1 MAMTPP
7 RSVGGTP
14 ARPDATTCHVPL
26 TTTPDPTATGDRP
39 VSTTPTNRRLTA
51 ICALVALAAAAVALW
66 AMRPYAVGVYH
77 DDGVYAILAKSL
89 ATGRGFRYLHLPGA
103 PVAGHYPPVYPV
115 FLSLLYRLVPQFP
128 ANVKLFLLAN
138 VALVGVAAWYTQALA
153 RRILGW
159 SAAAA
164 AAAALVATATF
175 PMLLLSGLV
184 LSETLFIAA
193 LLPLLVGT
201 ERFVSDPDPSASR
214 ASVHAVLLGAS
225 FGLLGLVR
233 THGLALALAAVL
245 VLAWRRRWRDAA
257 LCLVGS
263 ALVMTPW
270 VIWVRVHGTMPWSG
284 LEGSYGSYIAWFSDG
299 VRATGLHG
307 MLSTVM
313 KNAREFAEL
322 LADRWSF
329 SDVAFARHACALLV
343 ATALGVGAWRMA
355 RRAAVTVGFLAIY
368 MVVTL
373 LWPFTPWRFFYAVW
387 PIIVLCI
394 GAAAEWSASV
404 RPRVVRAAALAA
416 TTLLAVGLVR
426 AEGRSYATRAWR
438 TGTDQATAT
447 IAPLVRWV
455 AAHTDSSDV
464 VAADGE
470 QVVYL
475 FTGRTAVPI
484 VPFTAAEYVV
494 PRSARTNAAAIA
506 RLLRATHVDY
516 LVTISPALR
525 DAAGLLVRP
534 DTASGAPRLAAMD
547 AVGAGEAFR
556 VERP

>member
-1 MAMTPP
+1 M
-7 RSVGGTP
+7 
-14 ARPDATTCHVPL
+14 
-26 TTTPDPTATGDRP
+26 
-39 VSTTPTNRRLTA
+39 STTPTDRRLTA
-51 ICALVALAAAAVALW
+51 IGVLVALGAAAVALW

-115 FLSLLYRLVPQFP
+115 LLSFLWRLIPQFP

-159 SAAAA
+159 SATASAV
-164 AAAALVATATF
+164 AALVATATF

-184 LSETLFIAA
+184 LSETLFIAC
-193 LLPLLVGT
+193 LLPLLLAA
-201 ERFVSDPDPSASR
+201 ERFVSRSDPKAPSGA
-214 ASVHAVLLGAS
+214 VHAVLLGAG

-233 THGLALALAAVL
+233 THGLALALAALL

-257 LCLVGS
+257 LCLIAS
-263 ALVMTPW
+263 ALVMSPW
-270 VIWVRVHGTMPWSG
+270 LLWVRLHGALPWSG
-284 LEGSYGSYIAWFSDG
+284 LEGSYGSYIAWFADG
-299 VRATGLHG
+299 VRANGLHG
-307 MLSTVM
+307 MLSTM
-313 KNAREFAEL
+313 MTNAREFAEL

-329 SDVAFARHACALLV
+329 SDAAFARHACALL
-343 ATALGVGAWRMA
+343 AAAAIGVGAWRMA
-355 RRAAVTVGFLAIY
+355 RRATVTVGFLAIY
-368 MVVTL
+368 MLVTL
-373 LWPFTPWRFFYAVW
+373 VWPFTPWRFFYAVW
-387 PIIVLCI
+387 PVTVLCI
-394 GAAAEWSASV
+394 GAGAEWSARV
-404 RPRVVRAAALAA
+404 RPRVVRAGALAA

-438 TGTDQATAT
+438 TGTDQATAA

-470 QVVYL
+470 QLVYL
-475 FTGRTAVPI
+475 FTGRTTVPI

-494 PRSARTNAAAIA
+494 PRTTRTNATAIS
-506 RLLRATHVDY
+506 RLLRATRVDY

-525 DAAGLLVRP
+525 DAARLLVRP
-534 DTASGAPRLAAMD
+534 DTASGAPNLAAMD